1 MPFLY
6 EIKLIK
12 LRYRLLL
19 LKLEK
24 KTVEVRSI
32 WHYIDHG
39 VAAKKSDRMRGSYA
53 SLRGPA
59 KERDTC
65 ATREIYYCSS
75 LSSSEYNRDAQNR

>member
-12 LRYRLLL
+12 LRDQLLL

-24 KTVEVRSI
+24 KTVDIPSI

-39 VAAKKSDRMRGSYA
+39 VASKKSARMRGCYA
-53 SLRGPA
+53 SLRAPA
-59 KERDTC
+59 LERDTY
-65 ATREIYYCSS
+65 TTTEICYCNS
-75 LSSSEYNRDAQNR
+75 LSSSE